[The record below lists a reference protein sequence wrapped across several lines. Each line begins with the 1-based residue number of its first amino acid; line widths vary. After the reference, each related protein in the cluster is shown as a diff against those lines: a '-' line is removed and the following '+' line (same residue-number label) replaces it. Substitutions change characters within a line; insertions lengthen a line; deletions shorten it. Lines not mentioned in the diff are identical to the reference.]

1 MTKEEAWLV
10 WMKESKNYV
19 EYDWDTI
26 KKSSWWDAFSRGWD
40 AASVNVNGWDDAYKM
55 GLEAGKELKKE
66 WVGLT
71 VEEARKFYEK
81 YTDREELIYAIDKF
95 LEEKNSASSD

>member
-10 WMKESKNYV
+10 WMNAAKTT
-19 EYDWDTI
+19 DTPIETDFEII
-26 KKSSWWDAFSRGWD
+26 KKTSWWAAFSAGWD

-55 GLEAGKELKKE
+55 GVEVGKEKH

-71 VEEARKFYEK
+71 DEERFKISRDTRPYIADTMRAHE
-81 YTDREELIYAIDKF
+81 EELKRR
-95 LEEKNSASSD
+95 NT

>member
-40 AASVNVNGWDDAYKM
+40 AASVNANGWDDAYKM

-71 VEEARKFYEK
+71 RRELDIATLGLEDLSDCYKAIEAKLK
-81 YTDREELIYAIDKF
+81 
-95 LEEKNSASSD
+95 EKNT